1 MYYSTIRGLRP
12 TAKVVRSRR
21 DRNQVPMRK
30 IIAAEFMTIDGVIQ
44 NEENDG
50 DGFKYGGWFFPY
62 ADEVTGA
69 VVQERLAKPMDLLL
83 GRKTFDGWESY
94 WPTHSNFWPNVMTAT
109 KYVASNTR
117 DSSDWQ
123 PNVFL
128 SGDIAEKVR
137 QLKQQDGPDIYVIGS
152 SNLLQTLFKHDLV
165 DEMELM
171 TIPISLGSGKR
182 LFQDGTIPA
191 AVKVTNSQISPNGN
205 VIVTYKR
212 DGDVKTG
219 APQIDDD
226 K

>member
-1 MYYSTIRGLRP
+1 
-12 TAKVVRSRR
+12 
-21 DRNQVPMRK
+21 
-30 IIAAEFMTIDGVIQ
+30 MTLDGVIQ
-44 NEENDG
+44 NEENDS

-83 GRKTFDGWESY
+83 GRKTFDGWETY

-128 SGDIAEKVR
+128 SGAIAERVLE
-137 QLKQQDGPDIYVIGS
+137 LKRSDGPDLHVFGS
-152 SNLLQTLFKHDLV
+152 ANMLQTLFKADLV
-165 DEMELM
+165 DALELM
-171 TIPISLGSGKR
+171 IIPVTLGTGKR

-191 AVKVTNSQISPNGN
+191 AFKVTSSQIAPKG
-205 VIVTYKR
+205 IICVTYER

-219 APQIDDD
+219 APQIEEDGQ
-226 K
+226 

>member
-1 MYYSTIRGLRP
+1 
-12 TAKVVRSRR
+12 
-21 DRNQVPMRK
+21 
-30 IIAAEFMTIDGVIQ
+30 MTLDGVIQ
-44 NEENDG
+44 NEENDS

-83 GRKTFDGWESY
+83 GRKTFDGWETY

-128 SGDIAEKVR
+128 SGAIAERVLE
-137 QLKQQDGPDIYVIGS
+137 LKRSDGPDLHVFGS
-152 SNLLQTLFKHDLV
+152 ANMLQRLFKADLV
-165 DEMELM
+165 DALELM
-171 TIPISLGSGKR
+171 IIPVTLGAGKR

-191 AVKVTNSQISPNGN
+191 AFKVTSSQIAPKG
-205 VIVTYKR
+205 IICVTYER

-219 APQIDDD
+219 APQIKEDGQ
-226 K
+226 